1 MHILR
6 APHEVGALLN
16 KLVRMLDFRLKVFHT
31 VAHLLNFTKAA
42 EELSISQPAV
52 TKNIKELEAQLG
64 IRLFDRKAGK
74 VLLTAAG
81 KTVQGTADKVMELYG
96 QLEFDINV
104 LKNQFGGVLK
114 LGAST
119 TVGQYVLPEI
129 LARYH
134 RAFPEVKLSMQN
146 ANTEIIEQA
155 ILTGEIS
162 LGVVEGKKHHPLL
175 SYLPFIQD
183 EIIAIAHKDRKYGNQ
198 SHLSLQR
205 LVEIPVVCREKG
217 SGSLEVLEAALVDK
231 NLSLSDLKVEMMLGS
246 TEAIKSFL
254 ENYDCIGFVSIA
266 AVAESV
272 SRGEFKIIEIPEMEI
287 LRSFYFVHPVGIAD
301 GLSASFMHFARHT
314 YNQRL

>member
-1 MHILR
+1 
-6 APHEVGALLN
+6 
-16 KLVRMLDFRLKVFHT
+16 MLDFRLNVFRV

-52 TKNIKELEAQLG
+52 TKNIKELESQLG

-74 VLLTAAG
+74 VILTTAG
-81 KTVQGTADKVMELYG
+81 KTVLGAADRIGDIYR
-96 QLEFDINV
+96 QLEFDLNV
-104 LKNQFGGVLK
+104 MKNQFGGELK

-119 TVGQYVLPEI
+119 TAGQYVLPEI

-134 RAFPEVKLSMQN
+134 RAFPEVKLTMQN

-155 ILTGEIS
+155 ILQQEIT

-175 SYLPFIQD
+175 SYIPFIQD
-183 EIIAIAHKDRKYGNQ
+183 EIVAITYKDSKYGGYNQ
-198 SHLSLQR
+198 ITLKE
-205 LVEIPVVCREKG
+205 LVTIPVVCREKG
-217 SGSLEVLEAALVDK
+217 SGSLEVLEAALLER
-231 NLSLSDLKVEMMLGS
+231 NLQLNSLQVEMMLGS

-266 AVAESV
+266 AVAGSV

-287 LRSFYFVHPVGIAD
+287 LREFYFVHPVGVAS
-301 GLSASFMHFARHT
+301 GLAASFMDFARHAH
-314 YNQRL
+314 NHRL